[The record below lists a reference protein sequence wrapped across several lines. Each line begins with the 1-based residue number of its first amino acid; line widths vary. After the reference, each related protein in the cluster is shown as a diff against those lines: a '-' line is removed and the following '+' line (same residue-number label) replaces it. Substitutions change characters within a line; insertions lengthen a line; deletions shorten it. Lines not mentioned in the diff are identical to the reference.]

1 MRQTAFRM
9 LRSTAPAVLVTGALG
24 VALYVYFLSFGSG
37 LMDGVTG
44 WTAASAAFPLQ
55 LLGTDVDVRGTIV
68 TSDRF
73 AYNIVAECTLVGPLM
88 LYVAAVL
95 AYPVTLASKASG
107 VALGLLVIGGLNL
120 VRLVSLFYVGTYMPQ
135 HLDVAHLVVW
145 QGVMVLS
152 VVVLW
157 LYWVQRSSGRA
168 RAA

>member
-1 MRQTAFRM
+1 MRQTAFRI
-9 LRSTAPAVLVTGALG
+9 LRSTAPAVLVTAALG
-24 VALYVYFLSFGSG
+24 VALYAYFLSFGSG
-37 LMDGVTG
+37 LMDRVTG
-44 WTAASAAFPLQ
+44 WTAASAAFPLP

>member
-1 MRQTAFRM
+1 MRWSAVQT
-9 LRSTAPAVLVTGALG
+9 LRSATPVVLVTGALG
-24 VALYVYFLSFGSG
+24 VALFAYFQSFGSAV
-37 LMDGVTG
+37 MDQVTA

-68 TSDRF
+68 ASDRF
-73 AYNIVAECTLVGPLM
+73 AYNIVAECTLVGPLL
-88 LYVAAVL
+88 LYVAAVA
-95 AYPVTLASKASG
+95 AYPAGLASKASG
-107 VALGLLVIGGLNL
+107 IALGVLVIGGLNL

-157 LYWVQRSSGRA
+157 LYWVQRSGRA